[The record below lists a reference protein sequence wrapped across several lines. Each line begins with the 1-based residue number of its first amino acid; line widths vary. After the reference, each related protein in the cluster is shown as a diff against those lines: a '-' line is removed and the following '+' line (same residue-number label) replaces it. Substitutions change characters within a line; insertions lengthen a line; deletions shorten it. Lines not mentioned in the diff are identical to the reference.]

1 MLPITGEQ
9 KISKSVELALS
20 KLLWPFKTMKKDE
33 EKVLEINVKAL
44 LLSYFS
50 ILLSEMIISCL

>member
-9 KISKSVELALS
+9 KSSESVELALS
-20 KLLWPFKTMKKDE
+20 KLLWPFKTMKKDD
-33 EKVLEINVKAL
+33 EKVLVRYVKAL

-50 ILLSEMIISCL
+50 ILLSEKIISCL